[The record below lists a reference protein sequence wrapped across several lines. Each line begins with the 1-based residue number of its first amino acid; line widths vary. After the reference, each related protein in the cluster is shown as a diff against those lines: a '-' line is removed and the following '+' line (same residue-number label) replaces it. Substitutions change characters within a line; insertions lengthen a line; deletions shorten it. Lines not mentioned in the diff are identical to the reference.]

1 MWNWFSVKL
10 SSETVTVS
18 GVGFIIATILATNAW
33 LRVVETFAK
42 LSNLFVF
49 YKISLVGD
57 G

>member
-1 MWNWFSVKL
+1 MKL

-18 GVGFIIATILATNAW
+18 GVGFIIATILATNAG